1 MAAAPRPQPKP
12 STREEQALWAAGYK
26 FVAGVDEVG
35 MGPLAG
41 PVFTA
46 AVILDPNR
54 STGRKKYRWLSEVND
69 SKVMPAP
76 DRERLAEVIKAE
88 CVSYAIAWSTVA
100 EIDALNIRQANFLA
114 MRRAVNGLGVQADH
128 LLVDGPWAIG
138 HHLPHKSIVDG
149 DALVSSIAAASI
161 VAKVARDAFM
171 CNVSRFFPEWRFHE
185 HKGYSTPDHLARIA
199 EYGASSQHRRS
210 WLAVRRRAGLPIEGD
225 EADVTGLEDEL
236 VPGVRALPLS
246 EQGLALP
253 LSATESVTIP
263 EMYLRKQ
270 PSPTPTG
277 RAPSSR
283 RAGRVATTNRT

>member
-1 MAAAPRPQPKP
+1 MAAHPRRQSKP

-26 FVAGVDEVG
+26 YVAGVDEVG

-54 STGRKKYRWLSEVND
+54 ATGRKKYRWLSEVND

-114 MRRAVNGLGVQADH
+114 MRRAVAGLGVKADH
-128 LLVDGPWAIG
+128 ILIDGPWPLQYA
-138 HHLPHKSIVDG
+138 LPQKSIVDG

-171 CNVSRFFPEWRFHE
+171 CHVSRFFPEWRFHE
-185 HKGYSTPDHLARIA
+185 HKGYSTPDHLQRIA
-199 EYGASSQHRRS
+199 KYGASSQHRRS
-210 WLAVRRRAGLPIEGD
+210 WLAVRRRAGLPIEGAELAAL
-225 EADVTGLEDEL
+225 EAEVEAET
-236 VPGVRALPLS
+236 VQMV
-246 EQGLALP
+246 
-253 LSATESVTIP
+253 ESVTIP
-263 EMYLRKQ
+263 EYLRESA
-270 PSPTPTG
+270 SPTSTG

-283 RAGRVATTNRT
+283 RAGRVTTTSGT